1 MCYLL
6 RFIVHRP
13 KNSKGLCVL
22 NNPEYIRDYVD
33 LLSYRRELFY
43 RTKSSNILISGKR
56 IERTPTRS
64 LALSSVSN
72 IYPIAF
78 PLAWPL
84 LYDSAWEL
92 AIASYG

>member
-6 RFIVHRP
+6 RFVVPRP
-13 KNSKGLCVL
+13 KNSKGLCIL
-22 NNPEYIRDYVD
+22 NKLEYIRDYVY
-33 LLSYRRELFY
+33 LLLYRRELFY
-43 RTKSSNILISGKR
+43 RTESNNILISPIR
-56 IERTPTRS
+56 IERIPTRS

-78 PLAWPL
+78 PLACPL